1 MLNIFV
7 SHPPFFLIISQI
19 KIRGIAVQES
29 VSEGER
35 AWSLEILVFQ
45 EERTREPS
53 GNSLAGEI
61 DHVFLEQ

>member
-1 MLNIFV
+1 M
-7 SHPPFFLIISQI
+7 PQI
-19 KIRGIAVQES
+19 KIRGIDGKVC
-29 VSEGER
+29 VSEGRR

-53 GNSLAGEI
+53 GNFLSGEI